1 MAENYRALVALL
13 VLTIPVLWFVR
24 TPLTLAVMRP
34 ADFNLRAVIWVAL
47 TILLFVAQS
56 FWIFMLGTVLLLLA
70 VGRRDSNPLGLYFFI
85 LLLAPPFQSA
95 VQGFGGIN
103 YFISLDFLRLL
114 SFVILLPTAI
124 VLLTRSESAGLFR
137 MPTDKY
143 VLGYVVL
150 LLAIQLPLTSTT
162 DWLRSALSHL
172 IDTLLPYYVFSR
184 GITDLRRLRDTGASF
199 VAACAIL
206 SVVAVFEVFKG
217 WLLYSSLPNFLD
229 VRWKYGSYMLRDG
242 SLRATASTGHSIVLG
257 YVVTVALG
265 LHLMIRPAFANKAF
279 WRNVLLV
286 LCVGIV
292 ASMSR
297 GPWVGA
303 AGLILVAL
311 AVGPGAGKRLGTASL
326 LLILSLPVLMLTP
339 IGAKIVSY
347 LPFVGDVDAGTV
359 SYRQQLFEVSWN
371 VLMLNPIFGSPYYMA
386 YGTMEQL
393 RQGEGIIDMVNSYLA
408 VAMVSG
414 FVGLTLF
421 SGAFVSC
428 GVRLYT
434 HLARHPAKGGDDYVV
449 GKALLAT
456 LVGIMLVIATASS
469 INAIPVVYWC
479 VVGMCAAYLRFA
491 SVPQQ
496 TATVQGPARPNALRQ
511 PSF

>member
-24 TPLTLAVMRP
+24 KPLTVAVMRP
-34 ADFNLRAVIWVAL
+34 ADFNVRAFVWIAL

-56 FWIFMLGTVLLLLA
+56 FWIFMLGAILLVLS
-70 VGRRDSNPLGLYFFI
+70 VGRKDSNPLGLYFFI

-114 SFVILLPTAI
+114 SFVILLPTAV
-124 VLLTRSESAGLFR
+124 VLLTRPESAGLLR

-162 DWLRSALSHL
+162 DWLRSALGYV

-184 GITDLRRLRDTGASF
+184 GITDMKRLRDTGASF
-199 VAACAIL
+199 VAACAII
-206 SVVAVFEVFKG
+206 SVVAVFEFFKG

-242 SLRATASTGHSIVLG
+242 SLRATVSTGHSIVLG
-257 YVVTVALG
+257 YVLTVALG
-265 LHLMIRPAFANKAF
+265 LHLMIRPAFANQNF
-279 WRNVLLV
+279 WRNVLL
-286 LCVGIV
+286 LLGVGIV

-303 AGLILVAL
+303 AGLIVVAL
-311 AVGPGAGKRLGTASL
+311 AIGPGAGKRLGTASL
-326 LLILSLPVLMLTP
+326 LLVLSLPVLMLTP
-339 IGAKIVSY
+339 IGAKVVSY
-347 LPFVGDVDAGTV
+347 LPFIGDVDSANV

-371 VLMLNPIFGSPYYMA
+371 VLMLNPIFGSPFYMA

-421 SGAFVSC
+421 SGSFVSC
-428 GVRLYT
+428 AVRLYA
-434 HLARHPAKGGDDYVV
+434 HLIRHPAKGGDDYVV

-456 LVGIMLVIATASS
+456 LVGILLIIATASS

-491 SVPQQ
+491 AAPQQ
-496 TATVQGPARPNALRQ
+496 VAAVQRTSRPNALRQ